1 MQYEE
6 ARFFLSQT
14 AGRGIELGLD
24 RMRSFMKKLGDPQ
37 EKTAF
42 IHVAGTNGK
51 GSVSAMTASVLA
63 ESGSIVGRYCSPWV
77 FEYEEMIQRQD
88 KEEIHYIS
96 KEELI
101 SCVEKMEVVCR
112 KWQQQGK
119 ELPTAFELET
129 AMAFMMFARWDCD
142 VVVLEVGLGGVD
154 DATNIIGTPLVS
166 VITPI
171 AMDHMGML
179 GNTLTEIAE
188 KKAGII
194 KGSVAVSG
202 FQDEK
207 VREVLKKQCEV
218 CGAVLLEVK
227 PDIKIIESSLDGTQF
242 IYKDHLKTT
251 IHMLGKHQV
260 ENASAVWEICLALP
274 DYLRPSEE
282 VIKKG
287 LEKAQWP
294 GRFEIWE
301 KNPVVIVDGA
311 HNPQGAGA
319 LKNAI
324 ENYFPDRTIHGV
336 MGVFK
341 DKDYKH
347 IIEILKDT
355 FADVTVTRARGVRSE
370 EPALV
375 AKVWKDYGMEKV
387 RTEDLPAE
395 ALKKTREKSAKED
408 VIVIFGSLSFLQSLK
423 EWEEQDHGEKRENS

>member
-1 MQYEE
+1 
-6 ARFFLSQT
+6 
-14 AGRGIELGLD
+14 
-24 RMRSFMKKLGDPQ
+24 
-37 EKTAF
+37 
-42 IHVAGTNGK
+42 
-51 GSVSAMTASVLA
+51 
-63 ESGSIVGRYCSPWV
+63 
-77 FEYEEMIQRQD
+77 
-88 KEEIHYIS
+88 
-96 KEELI
+96 
-101 SCVEKMEVVCR
+101 
-112 KWQQQGK
+112 
-119 ELPTAFELET
+119 
-129 AMAFMMFARWDCD
+129 MAFMMFARWDCD

-287 LEKAQWP
+287 LEKTQWP

-347 IIEILKDT
+347 FIEILKDT